1 MEYEAAQEFSP
12 EDFYQQFGYDRPNWR
27 RNPMPKAKHHP
38 EQLYMPERSVIC
50 GHSGRQYFDPGDF
63 SRYTNPPRPSLGAP
77 AVGDVLQAVMPFGHS
92 SGGVYA
98 HNILHFNI
106 KKLSSSFS
114 TLASVA
120 TALASGIF
128 NNFWK
133 KRQGGFQL
141 NSYYASTFGY
151 SGGTLRSLTT
161 SDEETGLGLNLPGV
175 KTSGAEGPLP
185 YRTSPVVSVST
196 AKKGRSF
203 HGRIYLPAMDESF
216 QNAGNMDDDMRQSM
230 QDSVHNL
237 ILFNNG
243 ATAPS
248 ASDTIQ
254 FELGVYSRKLSK
266 SAGAVV
272 WTVAA
277 GVVVRKILGSQ
288 RGRQA
293 VTL

>member
-77 AVGDVLQAVMPFGHS
+77 AVGDVIQAVMPFGHAT
-92 SGGVYA
+92 GGVFA

-106 KKLSSSFS
+106 KKLSSTFT

-120 TALASGIF
+120 TALAAGI
-128 NNFWK
+128 NLRFW
-133 KRQGGFQL
+133 RTPTGSTQVA
-141 NSYYASTFGY
+141 SPYATAFGY

-161 SDEETGLGLNLPGV
+161 SDEETGLGLDMKGV
-175 KTSGAEGPLP
+175 KQSGAEGPLP
-185 YRTSPVVSVST
+185 YRVSPVVSIST

-203 HGRIYLPAMDESF
+203 HGRMYLPAMDESF
-216 QNAGNMDDDMRQSM
+216 QNAGNIDDGVREGMRGGM
-230 QDSVHNL
+230 HNL
-237 ILFNNG
+237 ILFNQTGN
-243 ATAPS
+243 APS
-248 ASDTIQ
+248 AADTIQ

-277 GVVVRKILGSQ
+277 GITARDILGSQ
-288 RGRQA
+288 RGRQT
-293 VTL
+293 VTA